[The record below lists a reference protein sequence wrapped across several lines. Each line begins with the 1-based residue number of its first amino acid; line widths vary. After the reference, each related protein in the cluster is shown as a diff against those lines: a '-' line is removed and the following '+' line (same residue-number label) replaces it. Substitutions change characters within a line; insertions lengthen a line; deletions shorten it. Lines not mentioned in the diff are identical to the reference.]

1 MPSVTQDRSIA
12 VKKALHLT
20 EQHTAPRLDFD
31 EMRGARNLDQ
41 VAHGRGSFAEARNH
55 AAESDTSSD
64 DNKRFMLTFFEE

>member
-1 MPSVTQDRSIA
+1 M
-12 VKKALHLT
+12 H
-20 EQHTAPRLDFD
+20 
-31 EMRGARNLDQ
+31 GARNLDQ